1 MSLKGLRWAKEFW
14 ALQYAG
20 TEDNWKINQE
30 DLKMKKCILAMLL
43 AAAMAAGALSG
54 CGSQGGS
61 GADSGSKSSGGEGEH
76 LNFGCY
82 VYSTSFDPAAYQN
95 AAWQGMRWGITEAL
109 YKFNDDATISP
120 WLSDTYE
127 VSEDHKT
134 WTFHIRDGVKFSNGN
149 PCDAQAVADSLN
161 RLFNVCESTD
171 YSSTPRQYVDMASI
185 EADTEANT
193 VTIVTNVAYAD
204 LRGPLCFPF
213 YAIID
218 VEGDLTDADHSG
230 GYTTSVVG
238 TGPYKLDSFDELSK
252 SGELVK
258 NENYW
263 DGEVPYDSVTMM
275 FIEDDTTKAMAI
287 ESGDIDL
294 TENVTTISDLEKLE
308 NDDDFYVSKKTGVR
322 VGFALVNFQGIL
334 ANDALREAVFMAVDG
349 QTLCDTTVGGMY
361 TYGPGVLPDMLDYDS
376 DKLTNPYAYNQEEAM
391 KVLDEN
397 GIVDTD
403 GDGIREL
410 DGENVVLE
418 FDTYKNRCLS
428 DFAEG
433 IQSQLAAVGIG
444 CNVNVLDSD
453 TLWMQMQEGDYDLT
467 NSNWITVGTGDPEAF
482 LLNWYGDGGN
492 NFFTPDNTDAT
503 NYCSYDN
510 EEFNKLY
517 EQFVS
522 SLDEQERKDLV
533 VEMEQILVNDCAVL
547 VHGYYN
553 STMIS
558 NVSKVTGAEIP
569 AFDYYWLTTDI
580 KPAE

>member
-1 MSLKGLRWAKEFW
+1 
-14 ALQYAG
+14 
-20 TEDNWKINQE
+20 
-30 DLKMKKCILAMLL
+30 MKKKLVAMMMVLAM
-43 AAAMAAGALSG
+43 AVGTLSG
-54 CGSQGGS
+54 CGSGS
-61 GADSGSKSSGGEGEH
+61 GDSAGGADSAKAGEGAH

-95 AAWQGMRWGITEAL
+95 ASWQGMRWGITEAL
-109 YKFNDDATISP
+109 FKFNDDATISP
-120 WLSDTYE
+120 WLADDYQVSD
-127 VSEDHKT
+127 DHKT

-149 PCDAQAVADSLN
+149 ACDAQAVADSLN
-161 RLFNVCESTD
+161 RLFNVCESTE
-171 YSSTPRQYVDMASI
+171 YSSTPRQYIDMASI

-213 YAIID
+213 YTIID
-218 VEGDLTDADHSG
+218 VEGDLTDENHEG
-230 GYTTSVVG
+230 GYTTSVIG
-238 TGPYKLDSFDELSK
+238 TGPYVLDSFDELSK

-263 DGEVPYDSVTMM
+263 DGEVPYDSVTML

-294 TENVTTISDLEKLE
+294 TENVTTISDLQKLE
-308 NDDDFYVSKKTGVR
+308 DNDDFYVSKKNGVR
-322 VGFALVNFQGIL
+322 IGFALVNFEGIL
-334 ANDALREAVFMAVDG
+334 GNDTLRQAVFMAIDG
-349 QTLCDTTVGGMY
+349 QTLCDVTVGGMY
-361 TYGPGVLPDMLDYDS
+361 TYGPGVIPEALDYDS
-376 DKLTNPYAYNQEEAM
+376 DKLVNPYAYDQKAAI
-391 KVLDEN
+391 KLLDDN

-410 DGENVVLE
+410 DGENIVLE

-433 IQSQLAAVGIG
+433 IQSQLSAVGIG
-444 CNVNVLDSD
+444 CKVNVMDSD
-453 TLWMQMQEGDYDLT
+453 TLWMEMQEGDYDLT
-467 NSNWITVGTGDPEAF
+467 NSNWITVGTGDPEAY
-482 LLNWYGDGGN
+482 LLNWYGNGGE
-492 NFFTPDNTDAT
+492 NFFTEDNTDAT
-503 NYCSYDN
+503 NYCKYDN

-517 EQFVS
+517 DQFKA

-533 VEMEQILVNDCAVL
+533 VQMEQVLIDDCAVL

-558 NVSKVTGAEIP
+558 NASKVTGAEIP

>member
-1 MSLKGLRWAKEFW
+1 
-14 ALQYAG
+14 
-20 TEDNWKINQE
+20 
-30 DLKMKKCILAMLL
+30 MKKKLVAMMMVLAM
-43 AAAMAAGALSG
+43 AVGTLSG
-54 CGSQGGS
+54 CGSGS
-61 GADSGSKSSGGEGEH
+61 GDSAGGADSAKAGEGAH

-95 AAWQGMRWGITEAL
+95 ASWQGMRWGITEAL
-109 YKFNDDATISP
+109 FKFNDDATISP
-120 WLSDTYE
+120 WLADDYQVSD
-127 VSEDHKT
+127 DHKT
-134 WTFHIRDGVKFSNGN
+134 WTFHIRDGVQFSNGN
-149 PCDAQAVADSLN
+149 ACDAQAVADSLN
-161 RLFNVCESTD
+161 RLFNVCENTE
-171 YSSTPRQYVDMASI
+171 YSSTPRQYIDMASI

-213 YAIID
+213 YTIID
-218 VEGDLTDADHSG
+218 VEGDLTDENHEG
-230 GYTTSVVG
+230 GYTTSVIG
-238 TGPYKLDSFDELSK
+238 TGPYVLDSFDELSK

-263 DGEVPYDSVTMM
+263 DGEVPYDSVTML

-294 TENVTTISDLEKLE
+294 TENVTTISDLQKLE
-308 NDDDFYVSKKTGVR
+308 DNDDFYVSKKNGVR
-322 VGFALVNFQGIL
+322 IGFALVNFEGIL
-334 ANDALREAVFMAVDG
+334 GNDTLRQAVFMAIDG
-349 QTLCDTTVGGMY
+349 QTLCDVTVGGMY
-361 TYGPGVLPDMLDYDS
+361 TYGPGVIPDALDYDS
-376 DKLTNPYAYNQEEAM
+376 DKLVNPYAYDQEAAI
-391 KVLDEN
+391 KLLDDN

-410 DGENVVLE
+410 DGENIVLE

-433 IQSQLAAVGIG
+433 IQSQLSAVGIG
-444 CNVNVLDSD
+444 CKVNVLDSD
-453 TLWMQMQEGDYDLT
+453 TLWMEMQEGDYDLT
-467 NSNWITVGTGDPEAF
+467 NSNWITVGTGDPEAY
-482 LLNWYGDGGN
+482 LLNWYGNGGE
-492 NFFTPDNTDAT
+492 NFFTEDNTDAT
-503 NYCSYDN
+503 NYCKYDN

-517 EQFVS
+517 DQFKA

-533 VEMEQILVNDCAVL
+533 VQMEQVLIDDCAVL

-558 NVSKVTGAEIP
+558 NASRVTGAEIP

>member
-1 MSLKGLRWAKEFW
+1 
-14 ALQYAG
+14 
-20 TEDNWKINQE
+20 
-30 DLKMKKCILAMLL
+30 MKKKLVAMMMVLAM
-43 AAAMAAGALSG
+43 AVGTLSG
-54 CGSQGGS
+54 CGSGS
-61 GADSGSKSSGGEGEH
+61 GDSAGGADSAKAGEGAH

-95 AAWQGMRWGITEAL
+95 ASWQGMRWGITEAL
-109 YKFNDDATISP
+109 FKFNDDATISP
-120 WLSDTYE
+120 WLADDYQVSD
-127 VSEDHKT
+127 DHKT
-134 WTFHIRDGVKFSNGN
+134 WIFHIRDGVKFSNGN
-149 PCDAQAVADSLN
+149 ACDAQAVADSLN
-161 RLFNVCESTD
+161 RLFNVCENTE
-171 YSSTPRQYVDMASI
+171 YSSTPRQYIDMASI

-213 YAIID
+213 YTIID
-218 VEGDLTDADHSG
+218 VEGDLTDENHEG
-230 GYTTSVVG
+230 GYTTSVIG
-238 TGPYKLDSFDELSK
+238 TGPYVLDSFDELSK

-263 DGEVPYDSVTMM
+263 DGEVPYDSVTML

-294 TENVTTISDLEKLE
+294 TENVTTISDLQKLE
-308 NDDDFYVSKKTGVR
+308 DNDDFYVSKKNGVR
-322 VGFALVNFQGIL
+322 IGFALVNFEGIL
-334 ANDALREAVFMAVDG
+334 GNDTLRQAVFMAIDG
-349 QTLCDTTVGGMY
+349 QTLCDVTVGGMY
-361 TYGPGVLPDMLDYDS
+361 TYGPGVIPEALDYDS
-376 DKLTNPYAYNQEEAM
+376 DKLVNPYAYDQEAAI
-391 KVLDEN
+391 KLLDDN

-410 DGENVVLE
+410 DGENIVLE

-433 IQSQLAAVGIG
+433 IQSQLSAVGIG
-444 CNVNVLDSD
+444 CKVNVLDSD
-453 TLWMQMQEGDYDLT
+453 TLWMEMQEGDYDLT
-467 NSNWITVGTGDPEAF
+467 NSNWITVGTGDPEAY
-482 LLNWYGDGGN
+482 LLNWYGNGGE
-492 NFFTPDNTDAT
+492 NFFTEDNTDAT
-503 NYCSYDN
+503 NYCKYDN

-517 EQFVS
+517 DQFKA

-533 VEMEQILVNDCAVL
+533 VQMEQVLIDDCAVL

-558 NVSKVTGAEIP
+558 NASRVTGAEIP

>member
-1 MSLKGLRWAKEFW
+1 
-14 ALQYAG
+14 
-20 TEDNWKINQE
+20 
-30 DLKMKKCILAMLL
+30 MKKRI
-43 AAAMAAGALSG
+43 AAMIMALTMTAGMLSG
-54 CGSQGGS
+54 CGTGGEEKSAGSAGTSADGGS
-61 GADSGSKSSGGEGEH
+61 H

-95 AAWQGMRWGITEAL
+95 ASWQGMRWGITETL
-109 YKFNDDATISP
+109 YKFNDDATLSP
-120 WLSDTYE
+120 WLADSYE
-127 VSEDHKT
+127 VSDDHKT
-134 WTFHIRDGVKFSNGN
+134 WTFHIRDGVTFSNGN

-161 RLFNVCESTD
+161 RLFHVCESTE
-171 YSSTPRQYVDMASI
+171 YSSTPKQYIDMASI

-213 YAIID
+213 YTIID
-218 VEGDLTDADHSG
+218 VEGDTTDAEHPG
-230 GYTTSVVG
+230 GYSTSVIG
-238 TGPYKLDSFDELSK
+238 TGPYVLDSFDELSK

-258 NENYW
+258 NKNYW
-263 DGEVPYDSVTMM
+263 NGEVPYDSISMM
-275 FIEDDTTKAMAI
+275 FIEDDTTKAMALQ
-287 ESGDIDL
+287 SGDIDL
-294 TENVTTISDLEKLE
+294 AENVTTISDLQKLE
-308 NDDDFYVSKKTGVR
+308 ADDAYYVSKKTGVR
-322 VGFALVNFQGIL
+322 AGFALVNFNGIL
-334 ANDALREAVFMAVDG
+334 ANDALRQAVFMAVDG
-349 QTLCDTTVGGMY
+349 KTLCDVTVGGMY
-361 TYGPGVLPDMLDYDS
+361 TYGPGVIPSTLDYDS
-376 DKLTNPYAYNQEEAM
+376 EKLENPYAYNQEAAI
-391 KVLDEN
+391 KLLDDN

-410 DGENVVLE
+410 DGENINLQ

-433 IQSQLAAVGIG
+433 IQSQLKAVGIG
-444 CNVNVLDSD
+444 CTVNVLDSD

-467 NSNWITVGTGDPEAF
+467 NSNWITVGTGDPEAY
-482 LLNWYGDGGN
+482 LLNWYGNGGE

-517 EQFVS
+517 DQFKTS
-522 SLDEQERKDLV
+522 FDEQERKDLV
-533 VEMEQILVNDCAVL
+533 VQMEQVLIDDCAVL

-558 NVSKVTGAEIP
+558 NASKVTGAEIP

>member
-1 MSLKGLRWAKEFW
+1 
-14 ALQYAG
+14 
-20 TEDNWKINQE
+20 
-30 DLKMKKCILAMLL
+30 MKKKLVAMMMVLAM
-43 AAAMAAGALSG
+43 AVGTLSG
-54 CGSQGGS
+54 CGSGS
-61 GADSGSKSSGGEGEH
+61 GDSAGGADSAKAGEGAH

-95 AAWQGMRWGITEAL
+95 ASWQGMRWGITEAL
-109 YKFNDDATISP
+109 FKFNDDATISP
-120 WLSDTYE
+120 WLADDYQVSD
-127 VSEDHKT
+127 DHKT

-149 PCDAQAVADSLN
+149 ACDAQAVADSLN
-161 RLFNVCESTD
+161 RLFNVCESTE
-171 YSSTPRQYVDMASI
+171 YSSTPRQYIDMASI

-213 YAIID
+213 YTIID
-218 VEGDLTDADHSG
+218 VEGDLTDENHEG
-230 GYTTSVVG
+230 GYTTSVIG
-238 TGPYKLDSFDELSK
+238 TGPYVLDSFDELSK

-263 DGEVPYDSVTMM
+263 DGEVPYDSVTML

-294 TENVTTISDLEKLE
+294 TENVTTISDLQKLE
-308 NDDDFYVSKKTGVR
+308 DNDDFYVSKKNGVR
-322 VGFALVNFQGIL
+322 IGFALVNFEGIL
-334 ANDALREAVFMAVDG
+334 GNDTLRQAVFMAIDG
-349 QTLCDTTVGGMY
+349 QTLCDVTVGGMY
-361 TYGPGVLPDMLDYDS
+361 TYGPGVIPEALDYDS
-376 DKLTNPYAYNQEEAM
+376 DKLVNPYTYDQEAAI
-391 KVLDEN
+391 KLLDDN

-410 DGENVVLE
+410 DGENIVLE

-433 IQSQLAAVGIG
+433 IQSQLSAVGIG
-444 CNVNVLDSD
+444 CKVNVMDSD
-453 TLWMQMQEGDYDLT
+453 TLWMEMQEGDYDLT
-467 NSNWITVGTGDPEAF
+467 NSNWITVGTGDPEAY
-482 LLNWYGDGGN
+482 LLNWYGNGGE
-492 NFFTPDNTDAT
+492 NFFTEDNTDAT
-503 NYCSYDN
+503 NYCKYDN

-517 EQFVS
+517 DQFKA

-533 VEMEQILVNDCAVL
+533 VLIDDCAVL

-558 NVSKVTGAEIP
+558 NASRVTGAEIP

>member
-1 MSLKGLRWAKEFW
+1 
-14 ALQYAG
+14 
-20 TEDNWKINQE
+20 
-30 DLKMKKCILAMLL
+30 MKKKI
-43 AAAMAAGALSG
+43 AAMIMALTMTAGMLSG
-54 CGSQGGS
+54 CGTGGEETSAGSAGTSADGGS
-61 GADSGSKSSGGEGEH
+61 H

-95 AAWQGMRWGITEAL
+95 ASWQGMRWGITETL
-109 YKFNDDATISP
+109 YKFNDDATLSP
-120 WLSDTYE
+120 WLADSYE
-127 VSEDHKT
+127 VSDDHKT
-134 WTFHIRDGVKFSNGN
+134 WTFHIRDGVTFSNGN

-161 RLFNVCESTD
+161 RLFHVCESTE
-171 YSSTPRQYVDMASI
+171 YSSTPKQYIDMASI

-213 YAIID
+213 YTIID
-218 VEGDLTDADHSG
+218 VEGDTTDAEHPG
-230 GYTTSVVG
+230 GYSTSVIG
-238 TGPYKLDSFDELSK
+238 TGPYVLDSFDELSK
-252 SGELVK
+252 SGELIK

-263 DGEVPYDSVTMM
+263 NGEVPYDSISMM
-275 FIEDDTTKAMAI
+275 FIEDDTTKAMALQ
-287 ESGDIDL
+287 SGDIDL
-294 TENVTTISDLEKLE
+294 AENVTTISDLQKLE
-308 NDDDFYVSKKTGVR
+308 ADDAFYVSKKTGVR
-322 VGFALVNFQGIL
+322 AGFALVNFNGIL
-334 ANDALREAVFMAVDG
+334 ANDALRQAVFMAVDG
-349 QTLCDTTVGGMY
+349 ETLCDVTVGGMY
-361 TYGPGVLPDMLDYDS
+361 TYGPGVIPSTLDYDS
-376 DKLTNPYAYNQEEAM
+376 EKLENPYAYDQEAAI
-391 KVLDEN
+391 KLLDDN

-410 DGENVVLE
+410 DGENINLQ

-433 IQSQLAAVGIG
+433 IQSQLKAVGIG
-444 CNVNVLDSD
+444 CTVNVLDSD

-467 NSNWITVGTGDPEAF
+467 NSNWITVGTGDPEAY
-482 LLNWYGDGGN
+482 LLNWYGNGGE

-517 EQFVS
+517 DQFKTS
-522 SLDEQERKDLV
+522 FDEQERKDLV
-533 VEMEQILVNDCAVL
+533 VQMEQVLIDDCAVL

-558 NVSKVTGAEIP
+558 NASKVTGAEIP

>member
-1 MSLKGLRWAKEFW
+1 
-14 ALQYAG
+14 
-20 TEDNWKINQE
+20 
-30 DLKMKKCILAMLL
+30 MKKKLVAMMMVLAM
-43 AAAMAAGALSG
+43 AVGTLSG
-54 CGSQGGS
+54 CGSGS
-61 GADSGSKSSGGEGEH
+61 GDSAGGADSAKAGEGAH

-95 AAWQGMRWGITEAL
+95 ASWQGMRWGITEAL
-109 YKFNDDATISP
+109 FKFNDDATISP
-120 WLSDTYE
+120 WLADDYQVSD
-127 VSEDHKT
+127 DHKT

-149 PCDAQAVADSLN
+149 ACDAQAVADSLN
-161 RLFNVCESTD
+161 RLFNVCESTE
-171 YSSTPRQYVDMASI
+171 YSSTPRQYIDMASI

-213 YAIID
+213 YTIID
-218 VEGDLTDADHSG
+218 VEGDLTDENHEG
-230 GYTTSVVG
+230 GYTTSVIG
-238 TGPYKLDSFDELSK
+238 TGPYVLDSFDELSK

-263 DGEVPYDSVTMM
+263 DGEVPYDSVTML

-294 TENVTTISDLEKLE
+294 TENVTTISDLQKLE
-308 NDDDFYVSKKTGVR
+308 DNDDFYVSKKNGVR
-322 VGFALVNFQGIL
+322 IGFALVNFEGIL
-334 ANDALREAVFMAVDG
+334 GNDTLRQAVFMAIDG
-349 QTLCDTTVGGMY
+349 QTLCDVTVGGMY
-361 TYGPGVLPDMLDYDS
+361 TYGPGVIPEALDYDS
-376 DKLTNPYAYNQEEAM
+376 DKLVNPYTYDQEAAI
-391 KVLDEN
+391 KLLDDN

-410 DGENVVLE
+410 DGENIVLE

-433 IQSQLAAVGIG
+433 IQSQLSAVGIG
-444 CNVNVLDSD
+444 CKVNVMDSD
-453 TLWMQMQEGDYDLT
+453 TLWMEMQEGDYDLT
-467 NSNWITVGTGDPEAF
+467 NSNWITVGTGDPEAY
-482 LLNWYGDGGN
+482 LLNWYGNGGE
-492 NFFTPDNTDAT
+492 NFFTEDNTDAT
-503 NYCSYDN
+503 NYCKYDN

-517 EQFVS
+517 DQFKA

-533 VEMEQILVNDCAVL
+533 VQMEQVLIDDCAVL

-558 NVSKVTGAEIP
+558 NASRVTGAEIP

>member
-1 MSLKGLRWAKEFW
+1 
-14 ALQYAG
+14 
-20 TEDNWKINQE
+20 
-30 DLKMKKCILAMLL
+30 MKKKI
-43 AAAMAAGALSG
+43 AAMIMALTMTAGMLSG
-54 CGSQGGS
+54 CGTGGEEKSAGSAGTSADGGS
-61 GADSGSKSSGGEGEH
+61 H

-95 AAWQGMRWGITEAL
+95 ASWQGMRWGITETL
-109 YKFNDDATISP
+109 YKFNDDATLSP
-120 WLSDTYE
+120 WLADSYE
-127 VSEDHKT
+127 VSDDHKT
-134 WTFHIRDGVKFSNGN
+134 WTFHIRDGVTFSNGN

-161 RLFNVCESTD
+161 RLFHVCESTE
-171 YSSTPRQYVDMASI
+171 YSSTPKQYIDMASI

-213 YAIID
+213 YTIID
-218 VEGDLTDADHSG
+218 VEGDTTDAEHPG
-230 GYTTSVVG
+230 GYSTSVIG
-238 TGPYKLDSFDELSK
+238 TGPYVLDSFDELSK

-258 NENYW
+258 NANYW
-263 DGEVPYDSVTMM
+263 NGEVPYDSISMM
-275 FIEDDTTKAMAI
+275 FIEDDTTKAMAL

-294 TENVTTISDLEKLE
+294 AENVTTISDLQKLE
-308 NDDDFYVSKKTGVR
+308 ADDAYYVSKKTGVR
-322 VGFALVNFQGIL
+322 AGFALVNFNGIL
-334 ANDALREAVFMAVDG
+334 ANDALRQAVFMAVDG
-349 QTLCDTTVGGMY
+349 ETLCDVTVGGMY
-361 TYGPGVLPDMLDYDS
+361 TYGPGVIPSTLDYDS
-376 DKLTNPYAYNQEEAM
+376 EKLENPYAYDQEAAI
-391 KVLDEN
+391 KLLDDN

-410 DGENVVLE
+410 DGENINLQ

-433 IQSQLAAVGIG
+433 IQSQLKAVGIG
-444 CNVNVLDSD
+444 CTVNVLDSD

-467 NSNWITVGTGDPEAF
+467 NSNWITVGTGDPEAY
-482 LLNWYGDGGN
+482 LLNWYGNGGE

-517 EQFVS
+517 DQFKTS
-522 SLDEQERKDLV
+522 FDEQERKDLV
-533 VEMEQILVNDCAVL
+533 VQMEQVLIDDCAVL

-558 NVSKVTGAEIP
+558 NASKVTGAEIP

>member
-1 MSLKGLRWAKEFW
+1 
-14 ALQYAG
+14 
-20 TEDNWKINQE
+20 
-30 DLKMKKCILAMLL
+30 MKKRI
-43 AAAMAAGALSG
+43 AAMIMALTMTAGMLSG
-54 CGSQGGS
+54 CGTGGEEKSAGSAGTSADGGS
-61 GADSGSKSSGGEGEH
+61 H

-95 AAWQGMRWGITEAL
+95 ASWQGMRWGITETL
-109 YKFNDDATISP
+109 YKFNDDATLSP
-120 WLSDTYE
+120 WLADSYE
-127 VSEDHKT
+127 VSDDHKT
-134 WTFHIRDGVKFSNGN
+134 WTFHIRDGVTFSNGN

-161 RLFNVCESTD
+161 RLFHVCESTE
-171 YSSTPRQYVDMASI
+171 YSSTPKQYIDMASI

-193 VTIVTNVAYAD
+193 VIIVTNVAYAD

-213 YAIID
+213 YTIID
-218 VEGDLTDADHSG
+218 VEGDTTDAEHPG
-230 GYTTSVVG
+230 GYSTSVIG
-238 TGPYKLDSFDELSK
+238 TGPYVLDSFDELSK

-258 NENYW
+258 NANYW
-263 DGEVPYDSVTMM
+263 NGEVPYDSISMM
-275 FIEDDTTKAMAI
+275 FIEDDTTKAMALQ
-287 ESGDIDL
+287 SGDIDL
-294 TENVTTISDLEKLE
+294 AENVTTISDLQKLE
-308 NDDDFYVSKKTGVR
+308 ADDAYYVSKKTGVR
-322 VGFALVNFQGIL
+322 AGFALVNFNGIL
-334 ANDALREAVFMAVDG
+334 ANDALRQAVFMAVDG
-349 QTLCDTTVGGMY
+349 ETLCDVTVGGMY
-361 TYGPGVLPDMLDYDS
+361 TYGPGVIPSTLDYDS
-376 DKLTNPYAYNQEEAM
+376 EKLENPYAYDQEAAI
-391 KVLDEN
+391 KLLDDN

-410 DGENVVLE
+410 DGENINLQ

-433 IQSQLAAVGIG
+433 IQSQLKAVGIG
-444 CNVNVLDSD
+444 CTVNVLDSD

-467 NSNWITVGTGDPEAF
+467 NSNWITVGTGDPEAY
-482 LLNWYGDGGN
+482 LLNWYGNGGE

-517 EQFVS
+517 DRFKTS
-522 SLDEQERKDLV
+522 FDEQERKDLV
-533 VEMEQILVNDCAVL
+533 VQMEQVLIDDCAVL

-558 NVSKVTGAEIP
+558 NASKVTGAEIP

>member
-1 MSLKGLRWAKEFW
+1 
-14 ALQYAG
+14 
-20 TEDNWKINQE
+20 
-30 DLKMKKCILAMLL
+30 MKKKLVAMMMVLAM
-43 AAAMAAGALSG
+43 AVGTLSG
-54 CGSQGGS
+54 CGSGS
-61 GADSGSKSSGGEGEH
+61 GDSAGGADSAKAGEGAH

-95 AAWQGMRWGITEAL
+95 ASWQGMRWGITEAL
-109 YKFNDDATISP
+109 FKFNDDATISP
-120 WLSDTYE
+120 WLADDYQVSD
-127 VSEDHKT
+127 DHKT

-149 PCDAQAVADSLN
+149 ACDAQAVADSLN
-161 RLFNVCESTD
+161 RLFNVCENTE
-171 YSSTPRQYVDMASI
+171 YSSTPRQYIDMASI

-213 YAIID
+213 YTIID
-218 VEGDLTDADHSG
+218 VEGDLTDENHEG
-230 GYTTSVVG
+230 GYTTSVIG
-238 TGPYKLDSFDELSK
+238 TGPYVLDSFDELSK

-263 DGEVPYDSVTMM
+263 DGEVPYDSVTML

-294 TENVTTISDLEKLE
+294 TENVTTISDLQKLE
-308 NDDDFYVSKKTGVR
+308 DNDDFYVSKKNGVR
-322 VGFALVNFQGIL
+322 IGFALVNFEGIL
-334 ANDALREAVFMAVDG
+334 GNDTLRQAVFMAIDG
-349 QTLCDTTVGGMY
+349 QTLCDVTVGGMY
-361 TYGPGVLPDMLDYDS
+361 TYGPGVIPEALDYDS
-376 DKLTNPYAYNQEEAM
+376 DKLVNPYTYDQEAAI
-391 KVLDEN
+391 KLLDDN

-410 DGENVVLE
+410 DGENIVLE

-433 IQSQLAAVGIG
+433 IQSQLSAVGIG
-444 CNVNVLDSD
+444 CKVNVMDSD
-453 TLWMQMQEGDYDLT
+453 TLWMEMQEGDYDLT
-467 NSNWITVGTGDPEAF
+467 NSNWITVGTGDPEAY
-482 LLNWYGDGGN
+482 LLNWYGNGGE
-492 NFFTPDNTDAT
+492 NFFTEDNTDAT
-503 NYCSYDN
+503 NYCKYDN

-517 EQFVS
+517 DQFKA

-533 VEMEQILVNDCAVL
+533 VQMEQVLIDDCAVL

-558 NVSKVTGAEIP
+558 NASRVTGAEIP

>member
-1 MSLKGLRWAKEFW
+1 
-14 ALQYAG
+14 
-20 TEDNWKINQE
+20 
-30 DLKMKKCILAMLL
+30 MKKRI
-43 AAAMAAGALSG
+43 AAMIMALTMTAGMLSG
-54 CGSQGGS
+54 CGTGGEEKSAGSAGTSADGGS
-61 GADSGSKSSGGEGEH
+61 H

-95 AAWQGMRWGITEAL
+95 ASWQGMRWGITETL
-109 YKFNDDATISP
+109 YKFNDDATLSP
-120 WLSDTYE
+120 WLADSYE
-127 VSEDHKT
+127 VSDDHKT
-134 WTFHIRDGVKFSNGN
+134 WTFHIRDGVTFSNGN

-161 RLFNVCESTD
+161 RLFHVCESTE
-171 YSSTPRQYVDMASI
+171 YSSTPKQYIDMASI

-213 YAIID
+213 YTIID
-218 VEGDLTDADHSG
+218 VEGDTTDAEHPG
-230 GYTTSVVG
+230 GYSTSVIG
-238 TGPYKLDSFDELSK
+238 TGPYILDSFDELSK

-258 NENYW
+258 NKNYW
-263 DGEVPYDSVTMM
+263 NGEVPYDSISMM
-275 FIEDDTTKAMAI
+275 FIEDDTTKAMAL

-294 TENVTTISDLEKLE
+294 AENVTTISDLQKLE
-308 NDDDFYVSKKTGVR
+308 ADDAYYVSKKTGVR
-322 VGFALVNFQGIL
+322 AGFALVNFNGIL
-334 ANDALREAVFMAVDG
+334 ANDALRQAVFMAVDG
-349 QTLCDTTVGGMY
+349 ETLCDVTVGGMY
-361 TYGPGVLPDMLDYDS
+361 TYGPGVIPSTLDYDS
-376 DKLTNPYAYNQEEAM
+376 EKLENPYAYNQEAAI
-391 KVLDEN
+391 KLLDDN

-410 DGENVVLE
+410 DGENINLQ

-433 IQSQLAAVGIG
+433 IQSQLKAVGIG
-444 CNVNVLDSD
+444 CTVNVLDSD

-467 NSNWITVGTGDPEAF
+467 NSNWITVGTGDPEAY
-482 LLNWYGDGGN
+482 LLNWYGNGGE

-517 EQFVS
+517 DQFKTS
-522 SLDEQERKDLV
+522 FDEQERKDLV
-533 VEMEQILVNDCAVL
+533 VQMEQVLIDDCAVL

-558 NVSKVTGAEIP
+558 NASKVTGAEIP

>member
-1 MSLKGLRWAKEFW
+1 M
-14 ALQYAG
+14 
-20 TEDNWKINQE
+20 
-30 DLKMKKCILAMLL
+30 MVLAM
-43 AAAMAAGALSG
+43 AVGTLSG
-54 CGSQGGS
+54 CGSGS
-61 GADSGSKSSGGEGEH
+61 GDSAGGADSAKAGEGAH

-95 AAWQGMRWGITEAL
+95 ASWQGMRWGITEAL
-109 YKFNDDATISP
+109 FKFNDDATISP
-120 WLSDTYE
+120 WLADDYQVSD
-127 VSEDHKT
+127 DHKT

-149 PCDAQAVADSLN
+149 ACDAQAVADSLN
-161 RLFNVCESTD
+161 RLFNVCENTE
-171 YSSTPRQYVDMASI
+171 YSSTPRQYIDMASI

-213 YAIID
+213 YTIID
-218 VEGDLTDADHSG
+218 VEGDLTDENHEG
-230 GYTTSVVG
+230 GYTTSVIG
-238 TGPYKLDSFDELSK
+238 TGPYVLDSFDELSK

-263 DGEVPYDSVTMM
+263 DGEVPYDSVTML

-294 TENVTTISDLEKLE
+294 TENVTTISDLQKLE
-308 NDDDFYVSKKTGVR
+308 DNDDFYVSKKNGVR
-322 VGFALVNFQGIL
+322 IGFALVNFEGIL
-334 ANDALREAVFMAVDG
+334 GNDTLRQAVFMAIDG
-349 QTLCDTTVGGMY
+349 QTLCDVTVGGMY
-361 TYGPGVLPDMLDYDS
+361 TYGPGVIPEALDYDS
-376 DKLTNPYAYNQEEAM
+376 DKLVNPYAYDQKAAI
-391 KVLDEN
+391 KLLDDN

-410 DGENVVLE
+410 DGENIVLE

-433 IQSQLAAVGIG
+433 IQSQLSAVGIG
-444 CNVNVLDSD
+444 CKVNVMDSD
-453 TLWMQMQEGDYDLT
+453 TLWMEMQEGDYDLT
-467 NSNWITVGTGDPEAF
+467 NSNWITVGTGDPEAY
-482 LLNWYGDGGN
+482 LLNWYGNGGE
-492 NFFTPDNTDAT
+492 NFFTEDNTDAT
-503 NYCSYDN
+503 NYCKYDN

-517 EQFVS
+517 DQFKA

-533 VEMEQILVNDCAVL
+533 VQMEQVLIDDCAVL

-558 NVSKVTGAEIP
+558 NASRVTGAEIP

>member
-1 MSLKGLRWAKEFW
+1 
-14 ALQYAG
+14 
-20 TEDNWKINQE
+20 
-30 DLKMKKCILAMLL
+30 MKKKLVAMMMVLAM
-43 AAAMAAGALSG
+43 AVGTLSG
-54 CGSQGGS
+54 CGSGS
-61 GADSGSKSSGGEGEH
+61 GDSAGGADSAKAGEGAH

-95 AAWQGMRWGITEAL
+95 ASWQGMRWGITEAL
-109 YKFNDDATISP
+109 FKFNDAATISP
-120 WLSDTYE
+120 WLADDYQVSD
-127 VSEDHKT
+127 DHKT

-149 PCDAQAVADSLN
+149 ACDAQAVADSLN
-161 RLFNVCESTD
+161 RLFNVCENTE
-171 YSSTPRQYVDMASI
+171 YSSTPRQYIDMASI

-213 YAIID
+213 YTIID
-218 VEGDLTDADHSG
+218 VEGDLTDENHEG
-230 GYTTSVVG
+230 GYTTSVIG
-238 TGPYKLDSFDELSK
+238 TGPYVLDSFDELSK

-263 DGEVPYDSVTMM
+263 DGEVPYDSVTML

-294 TENVTTISDLEKLE
+294 TENVTTISDLQKLE
-308 NDDDFYVSKKTGVR
+308 DNDDFYVSKKNGVR
-322 VGFALVNFQGIL
+322 IGFALVNFEGIL
-334 ANDALREAVFMAVDG
+334 GNDTLRQAVFMAIDG
-349 QTLCDTTVGGMY
+349 QTLCDVTVGGMY
-361 TYGPGVLPDMLDYDS
+361 TYGPGVIPEALDYDS
-376 DKLTNPYAYNQEEAM
+376 DKLVNPYAYDQKAAI
-391 KVLDEN
+391 KLLDDN

-410 DGENVVLE
+410 DGENIVLE

-433 IQSQLAAVGIG
+433 IQSQLSAVGIG
-444 CNVNVLDSD
+444 CKVNVMDSD
-453 TLWMQMQEGDYDLT
+453 TLWMEMQEGDYDLT
-467 NSNWITVGTGDPEAF
+467 NSNWITVGTGDPEAY
-482 LLNWYGDGGN
+482 LLNWYGNGGE
-492 NFFTPDNTDAT
+492 NFFTEDNTDAT
-503 NYCSYDN
+503 NYCKYDN

-517 EQFVS
+517 DQFKA

-533 VEMEQILVNDCAVL
+533 VQMEQVLIDDCAVL

-558 NVSKVTGAEIP
+558 NASRVTGAEIP

>member
-1 MSLKGLRWAKEFW
+1 
-14 ALQYAG
+14 
-20 TEDNWKINQE
+20 
-30 DLKMKKCILAMLL
+30 MKKKIAAMIMALT
-43 AAAMAAGALSG
+43 MAAGMLSG
-54 CGSQGGS
+54 CGTGGEEKSAGSAGTSADGGS
-61 GADSGSKSSGGEGEH
+61 H

-95 AAWQGMRWGITEAL
+95 ASWQGMRWGITETL
-109 YKFNDDATISP
+109 YKFNDDATLSP
-120 WLSDTYE
+120 WLADSYE
-127 VSEDHKT
+127 VSDDHKT
-134 WTFHIRDGVKFSNGN
+134 WTFHIRDGVTFSNGN

-161 RLFNVCESTD
+161 RLFHVCESTE
-171 YSSTPRQYVDMASI
+171 YSSTPKQYIDMASI

-213 YAIID
+213 YTIID
-218 VEGDLTDADHSG
+218 VEGVTTDAEHPG
-230 GYTTSVVG
+230 GYSTSVIG
-238 TGPYKLDSFDELSK
+238 TGPYVLDSFDELSK

-258 NENYW
+258 NANYW
-263 DGEVPYDSVTMM
+263 NGEVPYDSISMI
-275 FIEDDTTKAMAI
+275 FIEDDTTKAMALQ
-287 ESGDIDL
+287 SGDIDL
-294 TENVTTISDLEKLE
+294 AENVTTISDLQKLE
-308 NDDDFYVSKKTGVR
+308 ADDAYYVSKKTGVR
-322 VGFALVNFQGIL
+322 AGFALVNFNGIL
-334 ANDALREAVFMAVDG
+334 ANDALRQAVFMAVDG
-349 QTLCDTTVGGMY
+349 ETLCDVTVGGMY
-361 TYGPGVLPDMLDYDS
+361 TYGPGVIPSTLDYES
-376 DKLTNPYAYNQEEAM
+376 EKLENPYAYNQEAAI
-391 KVLDEN
+391 KLLDDN

-410 DGENVVLE
+410 DGENINLQ

-433 IQSQLAAVGIG
+433 IQSQLKAVGIG
-444 CNVNVLDSD
+444 CTVNVLDSD

-467 NSNWITVGTGDPEAF
+467 NSNWITVGTGDPEAY
-482 LLNWYGDGGN
+482 LLNWYGNGGE

-517 EQFVS
+517 DQFKTS
-522 SLDEQERKDLV
+522 FDEQERKDLV
-533 VEMEQILVNDCAVL
+533 VQMEQVLIDDCAVL

-558 NVSKVTGAEIP
+558 NASKVTGAEIP

>member
-1 MSLKGLRWAKEFW
+1 
-14 ALQYAG
+14 
-20 TEDNWKINQE
+20 
-30 DLKMKKCILAMLL
+30 MKKRI
-43 AAAMAAGALSG
+43 AAMIMALTMTAGMLSG
-54 CGSQGGS
+54 CGTGGEEKSAGSAGTSADGGS
-61 GADSGSKSSGGEGEH
+61 H

-95 AAWQGMRWGITEAL
+95 ASWQGMRWGITETL
-109 YKFNDDATISP
+109 YKFNDDATLSP
-120 WLSDTYE
+120 WLADSYE
-127 VSEDHKT
+127 VSDDHKT
-134 WTFHIRDGVKFSNGN
+134 WTFHIRDGVTFSNGN

-161 RLFNVCESTD
+161 RLFHVCESTE
-171 YSSTPRQYVDMASI
+171 YSSTPKQYIDMASI

-213 YAIID
+213 YTIID
-218 VEGDLTDADHSG
+218 VEGDTTDAEHPG
-230 GYTTSVVG
+230 GYSTSVIG
-238 TGPYKLDSFDELSK
+238 TGPYVLDSFDELSK

-263 DGEVPYDSVTMM
+263 NGEVPYDSISMM
-275 FIEDDTTKAMAI
+275 FIEDDTTKAMALQ
-287 ESGDIDL
+287 SGDIDL
-294 TENVTTISDLEKLE
+294 AENVTTISDLQKLE
-308 NDDDFYVSKKTGVR
+308 ADDAYYVSKKTGVR
-322 VGFALVNFQGIL
+322 AGFALVNFNGIL
-334 ANDALREAVFMAVDG
+334 ANDALRQAVFMAVDG
-349 QTLCDTTVGGMY
+349 KTLCDVTVGGMY
-361 TYGPGVLPDMLDYDS
+361 TYGPGVIPSTLDYDS
-376 DKLTNPYAYNQEEAM
+376 EKLENPYAYNQEAAI
-391 KVLDEN
+391 KLLDDN

-410 DGENVVLE
+410 DGENINLQ

-433 IQSQLAAVGIG
+433 IQSQLKAVGIG
-444 CNVNVLDSD
+444 CTVNVLDSD

-467 NSNWITVGTGDPEAF
+467 NSNWITVGTGDPEAY
-482 LLNWYGDGGN
+482 LLNWYGNGGE

-517 EQFVS
+517 DQFKTS
-522 SLDEQERKDLV
+522 FDEQERKDLV
-533 VEMEQILVNDCAVL
+533 VQMEQVLIDDCAVL

-558 NVSKVTGAEIP
+558 NASKVTGAEIP

>member
-1 MSLKGLRWAKEFW
+1 MIM
-14 ALQYAG
+14 ALTMTAG
-20 TEDNWKINQE
+20 
-30 DLKMKKCILAMLL
+30 M
-43 AAAMAAGALSG
+43 LSG
-54 CGSQGGS
+54 CGTGGEEKSAGSAGTSADGGS
-61 GADSGSKSSGGEGEH
+61 H

-95 AAWQGMRWGITEAL
+95 ASWQGMRWGITETL
-109 YKFNDDATISP
+109 YKFNDDATLSP
-120 WLSDTYE
+120 WLADSYE
-127 VSEDHKT
+127 VSDDHKT
-134 WTFHIRDGVKFSNGN
+134 WTFHIRDGVTFSNGN

-161 RLFNVCESTD
+161 RLFHVCESTE
-171 YSSTPRQYVDMASI
+171 YSSTPKQYIDMASI

-213 YAIID
+213 YTIID
-218 VEGDLTDADHSG
+218 VEGDTTDAEHPG
-230 GYTTSVVG
+230 GYSTSVIG
-238 TGPYKLDSFDELSK
+238 TGPYILDSFDELSK

-258 NENYW
+258 NKNYW
-263 DGEVPYDSVTMM
+263 NGEVPYDSISMM
-275 FIEDDTTKAMAI
+275 FIEDDTTKAMAL

-294 TENVTTISDLEKLE
+294 AENVTTISDLQKLE
-308 NDDDFYVSKKTGVR
+308 ADDAYYVSKKTGVR
-322 VGFALVNFQGIL
+322 AGFALVNFNGIL
-334 ANDALREAVFMAVDG
+334 ANDALRQAVFMAVDG
-349 QTLCDTTVGGMY
+349 ETLCDVTVGGMY
-361 TYGPGVLPDMLDYDS
+361 TYGPGVIPSTLDYDS
-376 DKLTNPYAYNQEEAM
+376 EKLENPYAYNQEAAI
-391 KVLDEN
+391 KLLDDN

-410 DGENVVLE
+410 DGENINLQ

-433 IQSQLAAVGIG
+433 IQSQLKAVGIG
-444 CNVNVLDSD
+444 CTVNVLDSD

-467 NSNWITVGTGDPEAF
+467 NSNWITVGTGDPEAY
-482 LLNWYGDGGN
+482 LLNWYGNGGE

-517 EQFVS
+517 DQFKTS
-522 SLDEQERKDLV
+522 FDEQERKDLV
-533 VEMEQILVNDCAVL
+533 VQMEQVLIDDCAVL

-558 NVSKVTGAEIP
+558 NASKVTGAEIP

>member
-1 MSLKGLRWAKEFW
+1 
-14 ALQYAG
+14 
-20 TEDNWKINQE
+20 
-30 DLKMKKCILAMLL
+30 MKKKI
-43 AAAMAAGALSG
+43 AAMIMALTMTAGMLSG
-54 CGSQGGS
+54 CGT
-61 GADSGSKSSGGEGEH
+61 GGEEKSAGSAGTSADGGAH

-95 AAWQGMRWGITEAL
+95 ASWQGMRWGITETL
-109 YKFNDDATISP
+109 YKFNDDATLSP
-120 WLSDTYE
+120 WLADSYE
-127 VSEDHKT
+127 VSDDHKT
-134 WTFHIRDGVKFSNGN
+134 WTFHIRDGVTFSNGN

-161 RLFNVCESTD
+161 RLFHVCESTE
-171 YSSTPRQYVDMASI
+171 YSSTPKQYIDMASI

-213 YAIID
+213 YTIID
-218 VEGDLTDADHSG
+218 VEGDTTDAEHPG
-230 GYTTSVVG
+230 GYSTSVIG
-238 TGPYKLDSFDELSK
+238 TGPYVLDSFDELSK

-263 DGEVPYDSVTMM
+263 NGEVPYDSISMM
-275 FIEDDTTKAMAI
+275 FIEDDTTKAMALQ
-287 ESGDIDL
+287 SGDIDL
-294 TENVTTISDLEKLE
+294 AENVTTISDLQKLE
-308 NDDDFYVSKKTGVR
+308 ADDAYYVSKKTGVR
-322 VGFALVNFQGIL
+322 AGFALVNFNGIL
-334 ANDALREAVFMAVDG
+334 ANDALRQAVFMAVDG
-349 QTLCDTTVGGMY
+349 ETLCDVTVGGMY
-361 TYGPGVLPDMLDYDS
+361 TYGPGVIPSTLDYDS
-376 DKLTNPYAYNQEEAM
+376 EKLENPYAYDQEAAI
-391 KVLDEN
+391 KLLDDN

-410 DGENVVLE
+410 DGENINLQ

-433 IQSQLAAVGIG
+433 IQSQLKAVGIG
-444 CNVNVLDSD
+444 CTVNVLDSD

-467 NSNWITVGTGDPEAF
+467 NSNWITVGTGDPEAY
-482 LLNWYGDGGN
+482 LLNWYGNGGE

-517 EQFVS
+517 DQFKTS
-522 SLDEQERKDLV
+522 FDEQERKDLV
-533 VEMEQILVNDCAVL
+533 VQMEQVLIDDCAVL

-558 NVSKVTGAEIP
+558 NASKVTGAEIP

>member
-1 MSLKGLRWAKEFW
+1 
-14 ALQYAG
+14 
-20 TEDNWKINQE
+20 
-30 DLKMKKCILAMLL
+30 MKKKI
-43 AAAMAAGALSG
+43 AAMIMALTMTAGMLSG
-54 CGSQGGS
+54 CGTGGEEKSAGSAGTSADGGS
-61 GADSGSKSSGGEGEH
+61 H

-95 AAWQGMRWGITEAL
+95 ASWQGMRWGITETL
-109 YKFNDDATISP
+109 YKFNDDATLSP
-120 WLSDTYE
+120 WLADSYE
-127 VSEDHKT
+127 VSDDHKT
-134 WTFHIRDGVKFSNGN
+134 WTFHIRDGVTFSNGN

-161 RLFNVCESTD
+161 RLFHVCESTE
-171 YSSTPRQYVDMASI
+171 YSSTPKQYIDMASI

-213 YAIID
+213 YTIID
-218 VEGDLTDADHSG
+218 VEGDTTDAEHPG
-230 GYTTSVVG
+230 GYSTSVIG
-238 TGPYKLDSFDELSK
+238 TGPYVLDSFDELSK

-258 NENYW
+258 NANYW
-263 DGEVPYDSVTMM
+263 NGEVPYDSISMM
-275 FIEDDTTKAMAI
+275 FIEDDTTKAMALQ
-287 ESGDIDL
+287 SGDIDL
-294 TENVTTISDLEKLE
+294 AENVTTISDLQKLE
-308 NDDDFYVSKKTGVR
+308 ADDAYYVSKKTGVR
-322 VGFALVNFQGIL
+322 AGFALVNFNGIL
-334 ANDALREAVFMAVDG
+334 ANDALRQAVFMAVDG
-349 QTLCDTTVGGMY
+349 ETLCDVTVGGMY
-361 TYGPGVLPDMLDYDS
+361 TYGPGVIPSTLDYDS
-376 DKLTNPYAYNQEEAM
+376 EKLENPYAYDQEAAI
-391 KVLDEN
+391 KLLDDN

-410 DGENVVLE
+410 DGENINLQ

-433 IQSQLAAVGIG
+433 IQSQLKAVGIG
-444 CNVNVLDSD
+444 CTVNVLDSD

-467 NSNWITVGTGDPEAF
+467 NSNWITVGTGDPEAY
-482 LLNWYGDGGN
+482 LLNWYGNGGE

-517 EQFVS
+517 DRFKTS
-522 SLDEQERKDLV
+522 FDEQERKDLV
-533 VEMEQILVNDCAVL
+533 VQMEQVLIDDCAVL

-558 NVSKVTGAEIP
+558 NASKVTGAEIP

>member
-1 MSLKGLRWAKEFW
+1 
-14 ALQYAG
+14 
-20 TEDNWKINQE
+20 
-30 DLKMKKCILAMLL
+30 MKKKLVAMMMVLAM
-43 AAAMAAGALSG
+43 AVGTLSG
-54 CGSQGGS
+54 CGSGS
-61 GADSGSKSSGGEGEH
+61 GDSAGGADSAKAGEGAH

-95 AAWQGMRWGITEAL
+95 ASWQGMRWGITEAL
-109 YKFNDDATISP
+109 FKFNDDATISP
-120 WLSDTYE
+120 WLADDYQVSD
-127 VSEDHKT
+127 DHKT

-149 PCDAQAVADSLN
+149 ACDAQAVADSLN
-161 RLFNVCESTD
+161 RLFNVCENTE
-171 YSSTPRQYVDMASI
+171 YSSTPRQYIDMASI

-213 YAIID
+213 YTIID
-218 VEGDLTDADHSG
+218 VEGDLTDENHEG
-230 GYTTSVVG
+230 GYTTSVIG
-238 TGPYKLDSFDELSK
+238 TGPYVLDSFDELSK

-263 DGEVPYDSVTMM
+263 DGEVPYDSVTML

-294 TENVTTISDLEKLE
+294 TENVTTISDLQKLE
-308 NDDDFYVSKKTGVR
+308 DNDDFYVSKKNGVR
-322 VGFALVNFQGIL
+322 IGFALVNFEGIL
-334 ANDALREAVFMAVDG
+334 GNDTLRQAVFMAIDG
-349 QTLCDTTVGGMY
+349 QTLCDVTVGGMY
-361 TYGPGVLPDMLDYDS
+361 TYGPGVIPEALDYDS
-376 DKLTNPYAYNQEEAM
+376 DKLVNPYAYDQKAAI
-391 KVLDEN
+391 KLLDDN

-410 DGENVVLE
+410 DGENIVLE

-433 IQSQLAAVGIG
+433 IQSQLSAVGIG
-444 CNVNVLDSD
+444 CKVNVMDSD
-453 TLWMQMQEGDYDLT
+453 TLWMEMQEGDYDLT
-467 NSNWITVGTGDPEAF
+467 NSNWITVGTGDPEAY
-482 LLNWYGDGGN
+482 LLNWYGNGGE
-492 NFFTPDNTDAT
+492 NFFTEDNTDAT
-503 NYCSYDN
+503 NYCKYDN

-517 EQFVS
+517 DQFKA

-533 VEMEQILVNDCAVL
+533 VQMEQVLIDDCAVL

-558 NVSKVTGAEIP
+558 NASRVTGAEIP
-569 AFDYYWLTTDI
+569 AFDYYWLT
-580 KPAE
+580 E

>member
-1 MSLKGLRWAKEFW
+1 
-14 ALQYAG
+14 
-20 TEDNWKINQE
+20 
-30 DLKMKKCILAMLL
+30 MKKKLVAMMMVLAM
-43 AAAMAAGALSG
+43 AVGTLSG
-54 CGSQGGS
+54 CGSGS
-61 GADSGSKSSGGEGEH
+61 GDSAGGADSAKAGEGAH

-95 AAWQGMRWGITEAL
+95 ASWQGMRWGITEAL
-109 YKFNDDATISP
+109 FKFNDDATISP
-120 WLSDTYE
+120 WLADDYQVSD
-127 VSEDHKT
+127 DHKT

-149 PCDAQAVADSLN
+149 ACDAQAVADSLN
-161 RLFNVCESTD
+161 RLFNVCENTE
-171 YSSTPRQYVDMASI
+171 YSSTPRQYIDMASI

-213 YAIID
+213 YTIID
-218 VEGDLTDADHSG
+218 VEGDLTDENHEG
-230 GYTTSVVG
+230 GYTTSVIG
-238 TGPYKLDSFDELSK
+238 TGPYVLDSFDELSK

-263 DGEVPYDSVTMM
+263 DGEVPYDSVTML

-294 TENVTTISDLEKLE
+294 TENVTTISDLQKLE
-308 NDDDFYVSKKTGVR
+308 DNDDFYVSKKNGVR
-322 VGFALVNFQGIL
+322 IGFALVNFEGIL
-334 ANDALREAVFMAVDG
+334 GNDTLRQAVFMAIDG
-349 QTLCDTTVGGMY
+349 QTLCDVTVGGMY
-361 TYGPGVLPDMLDYDS
+361 TYGPGVIPEALDYDS
-376 DKLTNPYAYNQEEAM
+376 DKLVNPYAYDQKAAI
-391 KVLDEN
+391 KLLDDN

-410 DGENVVLE
+410 DGENIVLE

-433 IQSQLAAVGIG
+433 IQSQLSAVGIG
-444 CNVNVLDSD
+444 CKVNVMDSD
-453 TLWMQMQEGDYDLT
+453 TLWMEMQEGDYDLT
-467 NSNWITVGTGDPEAF
+467 NSNWITVGTGDPEAY
-482 LLNWYGDGGN
+482 LLNWYGNGGE
-492 NFFTPDNTDAT
+492 NFFTEDNTDAT
-503 NYCSYDN
+503 NYCKYDN

-517 EQFVS
+517 DQFKA

-533 VEMEQILVNDCAVL
+533 VQMEQVLIDDCAVL

-558 NVSKVTGAEIP
+558 NASRVTGAEIP

>member
-1 MSLKGLRWAKEFW
+1 
-14 ALQYAG
+14 
-20 TEDNWKINQE
+20 
-30 DLKMKKCILAMLL
+30 MKKKIAAMIMALT
-43 AAAMAAGALSG
+43 MAAGMLSG
-54 CGSQGGS
+54 CGTGGEEKSAGSAGTSADGGS
-61 GADSGSKSSGGEGEH
+61 H

-95 AAWQGMRWGITEAL
+95 ASWQGMRWGITETL
-109 YKFNDDATISP
+109 YKFNDDATLSP
-120 WLSDTYE
+120 WLADSYE
-127 VSEDHKT
+127 VSDDHKT
-134 WTFHIRDGVKFSNGN
+134 WTFHIRDGVTFSNGN

-161 RLFNVCESTD
+161 RLFHVCESTE
-171 YSSTPRQYVDMASI
+171 YSSTPKQYIDMASI

-213 YAIID
+213 YTIID
-218 VEGDLTDADHSG
+218 VEGDTTDAEHPG
-230 GYTTSVVG
+230 GYSTSVIG
-238 TGPYKLDSFDELSK
+238 TGPYVLDSFDELSK

-258 NENYW
+258 NANYW
-263 DGEVPYDSVTMM
+263 NGEVPYDSISMI
-275 FIEDDTTKAMAI
+275 FIEDDTTKAMALQ
-287 ESGDIDL
+287 SGDIDL
-294 TENVTTISDLEKLE
+294 AENVTTISDLQKLE
-308 NDDDFYVSKKTGVR
+308 ADDAYYVSKKTGVR
-322 VGFALVNFQGIL
+322 AGFALVNFNGIL
-334 ANDALREAVFMAVDG
+334 ANDALRQAVFMAVDG
-349 QTLCDTTVGGMY
+349 ETLCDVTVGGMY
-361 TYGPGVLPDMLDYDS
+361 TYGPGVIPSTLDYES
-376 DKLTNPYAYNQEEAM
+376 EKLENPYAYNQEAAI
-391 KVLDEN
+391 KLLDDN

-410 DGENVVLE
+410 DGENINLQ

-433 IQSQLAAVGIG
+433 IQSQLKAVGIG
-444 CNVNVLDSD
+444 CTVNVLDSD

-467 NSNWITVGTGDPEAF
+467 NSNWITVGTGDPEAY
-482 LLNWYGDGGN
+482 LLNWYGNGGE

-517 EQFVS
+517 DQFKTS
-522 SLDEQERKDLV
+522 FDEQERKDLV
-533 VEMEQILVNDCAVL
+533 VQMEQVLIDDCAVL

-558 NVSKVTGAEIP
+558 NASKVTGAEIP

>member
-1 MSLKGLRWAKEFW
+1 
-14 ALQYAG
+14 
-20 TEDNWKINQE
+20 
-30 DLKMKKCILAMLL
+30 MKKRI
-43 AAAMAAGALSG
+43 AAMIMALTMTAGMLSG
-54 CGSQGGS
+54 CGTGGEEKSAGSAGTSADGGS
-61 GADSGSKSSGGEGEH
+61 H

-95 AAWQGMRWGITEAL
+95 ASWQGMRWGITETL
-109 YKFNDDATISP
+109 YKFNDDATLSP
-120 WLSDTYE
+120 WLADSYE
-127 VSEDHKT
+127 VSDDHKT
-134 WTFHIRDGVKFSNGN
+134 WTFHIRDGVTFSNGN

-161 RLFNVCESTD
+161 RLFHVCESTE
-171 YSSTPRQYVDMASI
+171 YSSTPKQYIDMASI

-213 YAIID
+213 YTIID
-218 VEGDLTDADHSG
+218 VEGDTTDAEHPG
-230 GYTTSVVG
+230 GYSTSVIG
-238 TGPYKLDSFDELSK
+238 TGPYVLDSFDELSK
-252 SGELVK
+252 SGELIK

-263 DGEVPYDSVTMM
+263 NGEVPYDSISMM
-275 FIEDDTTKAMAI
+275 FIEDDTTKAMALQ
-287 ESGDIDL
+287 SGDIDL
-294 TENVTTISDLEKLE
+294 AENVTTISDLQKLE
-308 NDDDFYVSKKTGVR
+308 ADDAFYVSKKTGVR
-322 VGFALVNFQGIL
+322 AGFALVNFNGIL
-334 ANDALREAVFMAVDG
+334 ANDALRQAVFMAVDG
-349 QTLCDTTVGGMY
+349 ETLCDVTVGGMY
-361 TYGPGVLPDMLDYDS
+361 TYGPGVIPSTLDYDS
-376 DKLTNPYAYNQEEAM
+376 EKLENPYAYDQEAAI
-391 KVLDEN
+391 KLLDDN

-410 DGENVVLE
+410 DGENINLQ

-433 IQSQLAAVGIG
+433 IQSQLKAVGIG
-444 CNVNVLDSD
+444 CTVNVLDSD

-467 NSNWITVGTGDPEAF
+467 NSNWITVGTGDPEAY
-482 LLNWYGDGGN
+482 LLNWYGNGGE

-517 EQFVS
+517 DRFKTS
-522 SLDEQERKDLV
+522 FDEQERKDLV
-533 VEMEQILVNDCAVL
+533 VQMEQVLIDDCAVL

-558 NVSKVTGAEIP
+558 NASKVTGAEIP

>member
-1 MSLKGLRWAKEFW
+1 
-14 ALQYAG
+14 
-20 TEDNWKINQE
+20 
-30 DLKMKKCILAMLL
+30 MKKRI
-43 AAAMAAGALSG
+43 AAMIMALTMTAGMLSG
-54 CGSQGGS
+54 CGTGGEEKSAGSAGTSADGGS
-61 GADSGSKSSGGEGEH
+61 H

-95 AAWQGMRWGITEAL
+95 ASWQGMRWGITETL
-109 YKFNDDATISP
+109 YKFNDDATLSP
-120 WLSDTYE
+120 WLADSYE
-127 VSEDHKT
+127 VSDDHKT
-134 WTFHIRDGVKFSNGN
+134 WTFHIRDGVTFSNGN

-161 RLFNVCESTD
+161 RLFHVCESTE
-171 YSSTPRQYVDMASI
+171 YSSTPKQYIDMASI

-213 YAIID
+213 YTIID
-218 VEGDLTDADHSG
+218 VEGDTTDAEHPG
-230 GYTTSVVG
+230 GYSTSVIG
-238 TGPYKLDSFDELSK
+238 TGPYILDSFDELSK

-258 NENYW
+258 NKNYW
-263 DGEVPYDSVTMM
+263 NGEVPYDSISMM
-275 FIEDDTTKAMAI
+275 FIEDDTTKAMAL

-294 TENVTTISDLEKLE
+294 AENVTTISDLQKLE
-308 NDDDFYVSKKTGVR
+308 ADDAYYVSKKTGVR
-322 VGFALVNFQGIL
+322 AGFALVNFNGIL
-334 ANDALREAVFMAVDG
+334 ANDALRQAVFMAVDG
-349 QTLCDTTVGGMY
+349 ETLCDVTVGGMY
-361 TYGPGVLPDMLDYDS
+361 TYGPGVIPSTLDYDS
-376 DKLTNPYAYNQEEAM
+376 EKLENPYAYDQEAAI
-391 KVLDEN
+391 KLLDDN

-410 DGENVVLE
+410 DGENINLQ

-433 IQSQLAAVGIG
+433 IQSQLKAVGIG
-444 CNVNVLDSD
+444 CTVNVLDSD

-467 NSNWITVGTGDPEAF
+467 NSNWITVGTGDPEAY
-482 LLNWYGDGGN
+482 LLNWYGNGGE

-517 EQFVS
+517 DQFKTS
-522 SLDEQERKDLV
+522 FDEQERKDLV
-533 VEMEQILVNDCAVL
+533 VQMEQVLIDDCAVL

-558 NVSKVTGAEIP
+558 NASKVTGAEIP